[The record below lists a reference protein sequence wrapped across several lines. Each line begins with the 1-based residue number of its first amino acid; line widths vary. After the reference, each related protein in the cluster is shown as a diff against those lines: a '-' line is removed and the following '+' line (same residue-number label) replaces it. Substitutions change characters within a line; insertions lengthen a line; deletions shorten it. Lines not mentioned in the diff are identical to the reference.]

1 MELKCLTTRE
11 VARLFRVSDATVKR
25 WQDAGILYSTR
36 TNGGHRRFPAEEIA
50 RFQRERGICVKTC
63 NGDESIVKAMTR
75 RIANKH
81 QSECDLFYALV
92 AGCETEA
99 ANILIGAYLEGKPL
113 AEIFDE
119 MMCPAM
125 RRVGELWC
133 KGELTITQEHIATRA
148 ASSAVHKLR
157 NILPVSDAIK
167 GLAMCCAMEGD
178 FHDLPTHL
186 AQTIFE
192 SENWEVLN
200 FGANTPLY
208 CLAEEVLRHAPEIVC
223 ITLTLTSDIERLAR
237 DYKIFTEEIAALKI
251 PIILGGR
258 AFKDAQ
264 IRRRFPADVYARRF
278 SEVVELLRDFSK
290 EANVL
295 SNSG

>member
-25 WQDAGILYSTR
+25 WQDAGIIHSTR

-50 RFQRERGICVKTC
+50 RFQRDRGICVKTC
-63 NGDESIVKAMTR
+63 SGDESVLKAMTR

-81 QSECDLFYALV
+81 QSECELFYALV
-92 AGCETEA
+92 AGCETDA

-113 AEIFDE
+113 AEIFDK

-157 NILPVSDAIK
+157 NSIPVSETTK

-192 SENWEVLN
+192 SEGWEVLN

-208 CLAEEVLRHAPEIVC
+208 CLAEEVLRHSPEAVC
-223 ITLTLTSDIERLAR
+223 IVATVITDVERLDR
-237 DYKIFTEEIAALKI
+237 DYKIFTEQIADLKI

-258 AFKDAQ
+258 AFKDEAV
-264 IRRRFPADVYARRF
+264 RRRFPADVYARRF
-278 SEVVELLRDFSK
+278 AEVVERLRDFPRD
-290 EANVL
+290 ANVL
-295 SNSG
+295 PHSG